1 MIDQEKKTIHRR
13 ILLLGGT
20 GARGEHLTR
29 ILAEQG
35 DDVYVTTRSC
45 RLSERNI
52 TYVQGNAHEITFTD
66 RHIAEENPTAE
77 ELREWIGRSG
87 LEIRKF
93 FNTSGMKYR
102 ELGLKDRLADMSD
115 EEKIALLAQDGML
128 VKRPL
133 VVTEERIL
141 VGFKEKEWEETLLKN

>member
-1 MIDQEKKTIHRR
+1 
-13 ILLLGGT
+13 
-20 GARGEHLTR
+20 
-29 ILAEQG
+29 
-35 DDVYVTTRSC
+35 
-45 RLSERNI
+45 
-52 TYVQGNAHEITFTD
+52 
-66 RHIAEENPTAE
+66 
-77 ELREWIGRSG
+77 
-87 LEIRKF
+87 
-93 FNTSGMKYR
+93 MKYR